1 MKKHFIAAGTFIAL
15 LALDI
20 YTKFL
25 VELNIAEHD
34 RIDVLGKFVQLTKI
48 YNTGGVFGILP
59 GKKTIF
65 LIISIVVLLVLI
77 GFYIY
82 EKQKS
87 VFFCLVMGMVFSGA
101 VGNILD
107 RLMNR
112 PGVVDFIYVG
122 IEGKF
127 KWPAFNV
134 ADSAIVVGAIS
145 LGIIFWLQERE
156 QNRIERKAKEEDSK
170 SDSTPPDSDK

>member
-1 MKKHFIAAGTFIAL
+1 MKKHIIAAVTFLVL

-20 YTKFL
+20 VTKFL
-25 VELNIAEHD
+25 VEIHVFEKINVI
-34 RIDVLGKFVQLTKI
+34 GSFVQLTKI

-59 GKKTIF
+59 GKKTLF
-65 LIISIVVLLVLI
+65 LIISIVVLLILV

-87 VFFCLVMGMVFSGA
+87 SFFCFSMGLVFAGA

-112 PGVVDFIYVG
+112 PGVVDFIWIG

-145 LGIIFWLQERE
+145 LMLVFWMQEKE
-156 QNRIERKAKEEDSK
+156 QSRIAQKQKKDNQ
-170 SDSTPPDSDK
+170 DTPEQQNH

>member
-1 MKKHFIAAGTFIAL
+1 MKKHLIAAGTFVVL

-34 RIDVLGKFVQLTKI
+34 RVDVIGTFVQLTKI

-59 GKKTIF
+59 GKKTLF
-65 LIISIVVLLVLI
+65 LIISIIVLLVLI
-77 GFYIY
+77 GFYLY
-82 EKQKS
+82 EKQKTD
-87 VFFCLVMGMVFSGA
+87 FFCLAMGLVFSGA

-112 PGVVDFIYVG
+112 PGVVDFIYIG

-127 KWPAFNV
+127 KWPAFNI
-134 ADSAIVVGAIS
+134 ADSAIVVGAIA
-145 LGIIFWLQERE
+145 LAVIFWLQERE
-156 QNRIERKAKEEDSK
+156 LTRAEKAAKAGKD
-170 SDSTPPDSDK
+170 SDSTPPQD